1 MFVWDLR
8 DPRFVAAGFCETLG
22 AQLEAKAAA
31 TRTPIHLHVGGD
43 PPPLPLT
50 VRHHVL
56 RIVGEAVSNAV
67 RHAAATSINV
77 RVSADGREI
86 TIEDDGRGFD
96 LAACRAKPG
105 HFGLRGMQER
115 GRRVGATVDID
126 SAPTTGTRVT
136 IRLADG
142 PAHAAS
148 ENPKTLA

>member
-1 MFVWDLR
+1 MIVGRRSVDSGWRAL
-8 DPRFVAAGFCETLG
+8 VMAAAVMVVIAAG
-22 AQLEAKAAA
+22 
-31 TRTPIHLHVGGD
+31 
-43 PPPLPLT
+43 
-50 VRHHVL
+50 
-56 RIVGEAVSNAV
+56 AV